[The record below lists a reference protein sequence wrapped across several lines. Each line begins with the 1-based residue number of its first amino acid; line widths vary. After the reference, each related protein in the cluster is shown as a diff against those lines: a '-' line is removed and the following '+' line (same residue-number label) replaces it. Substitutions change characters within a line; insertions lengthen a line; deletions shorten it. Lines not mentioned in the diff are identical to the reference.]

1 MPLHKYAH
9 TLIQKNAYMQAFI
22 YTQVCLHRYVF
33 RYTSIQIYY
42 MQKLTYT
49 CIYSTHKREYI
60 PVFLKKSSTAVKV
73 LIRDRALPLGN
84 KRPSELERERLADR
98 NVLIRWRHSFA
109 CLGHAQSSCRMSS
122 RTLQNAQL

>member
-22 YTQVCLHRYVF
+22 YTQICLHRYVF

-60 PVFLKKSSTAVKV
+60 PAFVIAHTHGE
-73 LIRDRALPLGN
+73 IRGHQWWRV
-84 KRPSELERERLADR
+84 
-98 NVLIRWRHSFA
+98 NVWQTVM
-109 CLGHAQSSCRMSS
+109 C
-122 RTLQNAQL
+122 